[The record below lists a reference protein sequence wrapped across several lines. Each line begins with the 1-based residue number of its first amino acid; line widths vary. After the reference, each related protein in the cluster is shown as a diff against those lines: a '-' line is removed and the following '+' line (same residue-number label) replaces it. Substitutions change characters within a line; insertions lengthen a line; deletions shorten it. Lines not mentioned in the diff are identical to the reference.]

1 MKNKFKN
8 RLFHLPD
15 EIVNYIF
22 EFTNPYR
29 ENHQQCMFKLSWNH
43 YWYKYLSTCFY
54 SIKNRGFV
62 AHYFLKRKEDK
73 ELGIDFIPV
82 NIKIPK

>member
-22 EFTNPYR
+22 EFTNPYK

-54 SIKNRGFV
+54 SIKNRGFA

>member
-8 RLFHLPD
+8 RLSHLPD

-22 EFTNPYR
+22 EFTNPYK
-29 ENHQQCMFKLSWNH
+29 ENHEQCMFRLSWDH

-54 SIKNRGFV
+54 STKNKGFA